1 MSHANL
7 ARLLAE
13 AQDTI
18 RALQEELAETNRG
31 MVALTVELEGARET
45 YQALFEDAVE
55 GIFRTTPEGRY
66 LAANSALAQLYGY
79 DSPED
84 VIGSLTDI
92 ASHLYVE
99 PDRRAEFL
107 RLMHEQGS
115 VIGFESEIYRK
126 DRSRAWIVESARV
139 IRDRQG
145 GVQCYE
151 GFVVDITPRKQ
162 AEQALWLTQARM
174 QAILDNALD
183 AVIGLDEGGRIT
195 DWNVQAETIF
205 GWAVDEAIGR
215 DLAETIIPLQYR
227 EAHRRGLRHVLATGD
242 GPLLNKRIELT
253 ALRRDGHEFPVE
265 LSVLSLKLGAQYWFS
280 AFVSD
285 ITARK
290 QADAALRD
298 SEATLRHALKME
310 AVGTLA
316 GGMAHEFNNL
326 LTVILGYSEMLLSSE
341 AAGPARVELDH
352 INTAANQAAAL
363 TRQLLAFSRRQM
375 LQPTVVNLTH
385 VVTALA
391 PMLRQV
397 LGESIELVLRL
408 DPGLGLVM
416 VDPGQL
422 DQVLL
427 NLTLNA
433 RDAMRLPLHLN
444 GEPRGPGGQL
454 TIETAHVML
463 DDTAVSSLR
472 TACFGP
478 HVVLTVRDTG
488 VGMNAA
494 TQCHIFEPF
503 FTTKEVGQGTGLG
516 LAMVE
521 GFVTQSG
528 GAIVV
533 ASEPGQG
540 TTFTIYWP
548 YMEGAV
554 ASSQAE
560 APQAAWPRGQD
571 TILLVDDDDTIQLLV
586 HRVLAAS
593 GYTVLDAS
601 TPVEALQIGLQY
613 PHTIHLLL
621 TDMVM
626 PGMSG
631 RELSDRLTP
640 VRPGMKVLYMSGY
653 TDDALVSHGVQ
664 AEGRAFLPK
673 PFTPQVLTSTV
684 RAVLDDMCDGGLS
697 HGG

>member
-45 YQALFEDAVE
+45 HQALFEDAVE

-84 VIGSLTDI
+84 IIRSFTDI

-115 VIGFESEIYRK
+115 VTGFESEIYRK

-195 DWNVQAETIF
+195 DWNPRAETIF

-265 LSVLSLKLGAQYWFS
+265 LSILSLKLGAQYWFS

-472 TACFGP
+472 TARFGP

-494 TQCHIFEPF
+494 TQRHIFEPF

>member
-45 YQALFEDAVE
+45 HQALFEDAVE

-66 LAANSALAQLYGY
+66 LAANPALAQLYGY
-79 DSPED
+79 DSPEN
-84 VIGSLTDI
+84 IIRSLTDI

-195 DWNVQAETIF
+195 DWNPRAETIF

-265 LSVLSLKLGAQYWFS
+265 LSILSLKLGAQYWFS

-316 GGMAHEFNNL
+316 GGIAHEFNNL

-422 DQVLL
+422 DQALL

-472 TACFGP
+472 TARFGP

>member
-1 MSHANL
+1 MS
-7 ARLLAE
+7 
-13 AQDTI
+13 
-18 RALQEELAETNRG
+18 
-31 MVALTVELEGARET
+31 
-45 YQALFEDAVE
+45 F
-55 GIFRTTPEGRY
+55 
-66 LAANSALAQLYGY
+66 
-79 DSPED
+79 
-84 VIGSLTDI
+84 
-92 ASHLYVE
+92 
-99 PDRRAEFL
+99 
-107 RLMHEQGS
+107 
-115 VIGFESEIYRK
+115 
-126 DRSRAWIVESARV
+126 
-139 IRDRQG
+139 
-145 GVQCYE
+145 
-151 GFVVDITPRKQ
+151 
-162 AEQALWLTQARM
+162 
-174 QAILDNALD
+174 
-183 AVIGLDEGGRIT
+183 
-195 DWNVQAETIF
+195 
-205 GWAVDEAIGR
+205 
-215 DLAETIIPLQYR
+215 
-227 EAHRRGLRHVLATGD
+227 
-242 GPLLNKRIELT
+242 
-253 ALRRDGHEFPVE
+253 
-265 LSVLSLKLGAQYWFS
+265 
-280 AFVSD
+280 
-285 ITARK
+285 
-290 QADAALRD
+290 
-298 SEATLRHALKME
+298 
-310 AVGTLA
+310 
-316 GGMAHEFNNL
+316 
-326 LTVILGYSEMLLSSE
+326 
-341 AAGPARVELDH
+341 
-352 INTAANQAAAL
+352 
-363 TRQLLAFSRRQM
+363 
-375 LQPTVVNLTH
+375 
-385 VVTALA
+385 
-391 PMLRQV
+391 
-397 LGESIELVLRL
+397 
-408 DPGLGLVM
+408 GLVM

-472 TACFGP
+472 TARFGP
-478 HVVLTVRDTG
+478 HVLLTVRDTG
-488 VGMNAA
+488 VGMNAE

-548 YMEGAV
+548 HMEGAV

-621 TDMVM
+621 TDVVM

-653 TDDALVSHGVQ
+653 TDDDLVSHSVQ